1 MSLAFEVY
9 VQDIAKTLEE
19 SYVTHLNPLS
29 SYLFHSLSNHQYPII
44 LVGMTSRPGEVPARV
59 QQYFLHEV
67 KVTPP
72 TQDQRL
78 KMLQALIATTPT
90 SAGELVVLLRF
101 INYYYLLIALGIDLM
116 EIARRSAVRFSDLL

>member
-1 MSLAFEVY
+1 MLTRDMESASSLASQEPRMALAFEVY

-19 SYVTHLNPLS
+19 SYVTPIINSIISSLS
-29 SYLFHSLSNHQYPII
+29 LSLSYSNHQYPII

-72 TQDQRL
+72 TQEQRL
-78 KMLQALIATTPT
+78 KMLQALTVTTPI
-90 SAGELVVLLRF
+90 SAGELHCC
-101 INYYYLLIALGIDLM
+101 
-116 EIARRSAVRFSDLL
+116 